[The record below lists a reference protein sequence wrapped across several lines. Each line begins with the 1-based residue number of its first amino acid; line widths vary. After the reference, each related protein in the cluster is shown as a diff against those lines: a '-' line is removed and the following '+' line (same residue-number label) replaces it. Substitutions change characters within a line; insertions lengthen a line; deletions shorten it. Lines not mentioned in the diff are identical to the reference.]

1 MVSSANGNRG
11 SCRTEWPVE
20 ETGWLDG
27 EMLWVAGCSFSSASS
42 FSLSAIP
49 TRESSARVRSEGASA
64 ASIAALVDFDG
75 FASLPAMI
83 ANSRMPCCGLSA
95 DRETLPTLLGVTSR
109 LPMTFAAAVRM
120 ASSCSLPSL

>member
-49 TRESSARVRSEGASA
+49 TREKSARMRSEGASVL
-64 ASIAALVDFDG
+64 SIAAWTVFVGFD
-75 FASLPAMI
+75 
-83 ANSRMPCCGLSA
+83 
-95 DRETLPTLLGVTSR
+95 V
-109 LPMTFAAAVRM
+109 
-120 ASSCSLPSL
+120 